1 MQQGHCGNTPHAIQK
16 ERPHT
21 KTDKPIPVCMLCVA
35 SMTAFMPEAHTL
47 LTVEQTVA
55 GDSPAPRAACLAGA
69 CIMQARDH
77 TAVFPQT
84 FAAHMKSSDIS

>member
-1 MQQGHCGNTPHAIQK
+1 MDDLTHLMQQGQRDDTPHAVQK

-21 KTDKPIPVCMLCVA
+21 RTDKVIPVCMLCVA

-69 CIMQARDH
+69 CITPETTLH
-77 TAVFPQT
+77 
-84 FAAHMKSSDIS
+84 